1 MQEMIERQKIHKT
14 IMTILLLE
22 APTSLSSKESQTND
36 FIVDRVVK
44 SLTDTELTI
53 CLFGSYLLVFECVL

>member
-1 MQEMIERQKIHKT
+1 
-14 IMTILLLE
+14 MTILLLE
-22 APTSLSSKESQTND
+22 APSSLSSKESQTND

-53 CLFGSYLLVFECVL
+53 CLFGSYLLAFECVL